1 MSKLAM
7 TPFAA
12 EFDTPTGS
20 FQIGNQLAN
29 FSRHPIT
36 RLTPD
41 ALFAGCILNVLG
53 ELSAQ
58 V

>member
-12 EFDTPTGS
+12 EFDTPTSS
-20 FQIGNQLAN
+20 FQVDDQLAN
-29 FSRHPIT
+29 FSRHPVT
-36 RLTPD
+36 RLKPD
-41 ALFAGCILNVLG
+41 ALFAGCTSNVIG
-53 ELSAQ
+53 ELFAQ